1 MTAEGFLMTSTTSQ
15 QATKAPDRAQD
26 NTSHNGHSNLITEH
40 GRTTIGDNV
49 VQKIVGMA
57 TREVPGVYDLGSG
70 AARAFGAI
78 RERVPGSS
86 GVSKSQGVSVEV
98 GERQT
103 AIDLDIVVEYGV
115 SIADLSEGI
124 RRNVINSVEQMT
136 GLDVTEVNIN
146 VDDVHLPDEES
157 ESREARVQ

>member
-1 MTAEGFLMTSTTSQ
+1 MS
-15 QATKAPDRAQD
+15 KA
-26 NTSHNGHSNLITEH
+26 
-40 GRTTIGDNV
+40 
-49 VQKIVGMA
+49 
-57 TREVPGVYDLGSG
+57 
-70 AARAFGAI
+70 
-78 RERVPGSS
+78 
-86 GVSKSQGVSVEV
+86 QGVSVEV
-98 GERQT
+98 GEQQT

-115 SIADLSEGI
+115 SIADLSQGI